1 MRGKGLNWMFMEW
14 YLRSQDI
21 ALRSWEYQ
29 VSVVLSFPLGIP
41 SRWFSC
47 GQKEL
52 GIPSQPIY
60 KKKHMHVTDQC
71 KRVASHQSHQRSSS
85 QATVLQSSSHE
96 QDLPRHIAMP
106 ASHNQPI
113 EHSWWMY
120 KKTHH
125 KEQIKWYCRRIPANA
140 KLLQVHPVKESS
152 RGEICIN
159 AWNNAKK
166 CMHLMELLRLVANK
180 WVSIFANHKG
190 SKDGRQNT
198 TQLQL
203 ILASKKGNICNSD
216 CQSHL
221 RQICIGESWNN
232 CGSVMTSSDSKV
244 LPANWDCLHKGIW
257 VYETI
262 GCQRHP
268 SLDQHTKW
276 HGPVKPGT
284 VLTMLEDFH
293 LSNFVQDTCPNQ
305 SAQYSKRSATHR
317 QAYKAEDYV
326 CASFFSWWL
335 YQR

>member
-1 MRGKGLNWMFMEW
+1 MLTRRVSWGAKDWIGMNWMFMEW

-29 VSVVLSFPLGIP
+29 VSVVLSFSLGIP

-47 GQKEL
+47 EQKEL

-60 KKKHMHVTDQC
+60 KKKHMHSTDQC

-96 QDLPRHIAMP
+96 RDLPRHIARP

-140 KLLQVHPVKESS
+140 KLLQVHPVKGSS

-159 AWNNAKK
+159 AWNSAKK
-166 CMHLMELLRLVANK
+166 CMQLMELLCLVANK

-244 LPANWDCLHKGIW
+244 LPTNWDCLHKGIW

-262 GCQRHP
+262 GCERHP
-268 SLDQHTKW
+268 SLNQHTK
-276 HGPVKPGT
+276 
-284 VLTMLEDFH
+284 
-293 LSNFVQDTCPNQ
+293 
-305 SAQYSKRSATHR
+305 
-317 QAYKAEDYV
+317 
-326 CASFFSWWL
+326 
-335 YQR
+335 